1 MRKKRQDIELVYPG
15 KAPETGIVENTAAAR
30 LDPVKRFGSAKGLAN
45 MLVHGENMPALKA
58 LLEMKRK
65 GRLKNADGTRGAR
78 LVYIDPPFSTNLRF
92 KGKKDQHAYDDK
104 LVGAEFLEFLRKR
117 LVLLRELLAD
127 NGSIFVHL
135 DSRKAHH
142 VKVLM
147 DSVFGPENFLNDII
161 WSYGGRGAKH
171 VSSRFSRN
179 HDIILWYRR
188 SSHVFNRAFVGRRI
202 KKGTPGFSEDS
213 DGRWFKTSPRGD
225 YTDKSISELTK
236 EGRVYRTRNGTIRI
250 KYYLRE
256 DGDWLIED
264 KLVGDVWDDI
274 PDAMHLGEGEKTGY
288 PTQKPEALLSRI
300 IKAATNEGDLVIDAF
315 AGAGTTLAVAEKLGR
330 RWVGVDSGTLA
341 VHTTETR
348 LLNIKGSRDPGEP
361 KKKYSKGPAPFVLYE
376 AVIEGDGD
384 GCGEACGDSTHSRAP
399 SVKSVYSYDEKT
411 DELVIRIKRFS
422 SPGHGAK
429 GGVKGIETLS
439 TVMIDYGFDGEV
451 FNLCAFFTADE
462 LKERGYE
469 IRFPAGKVKGEVM
482 VIYSDIFGGEK
493 WFVGEVLAHG

>member
-1 MRKKRQDIELVYPG
+1 MRDIDPELTYPG
-15 KAPETGIVENTAAAR
+15 KSKEEDVLGTPLPREPKPLRVHGGGGAGPGW
-30 LDPVKRFGSAKGLAN
+30 KN
-45 MLVHGENMPALKA
+45 MLVRGDNLDVLRA
-58 LLEMKRK
+58 LLEMKRR
-65 GRLKNADGTRGAR
+65 GELASSDGTPGAR
-78 LVYIDPPFSTNLRF
+78 LVYIDPPFSTNLTFRTRGRQKAF
-92 KGKKDQHAYDDK
+92 DDK
-104 LVGAEFLEFLRKR
+104 VTGAEFLEFLRTR
-117 LVLLRELLAD
+117 LILIREILAND
-127 NGSIFVHL
+127 GSVFVHL
-135 DSRKAHH
+135 DWKKAHH
-142 VKVLM
+142 AKVLM
-147 DSVFGPENFLNDII
+147 DEVFGPENFLNDII

-179 HDIILWYRR
+179 HDIILWYQR
-188 SSHVFNRAFVGRRI
+188 SSHIFNRAFVGRRI
-202 KKGTPGFSEDS
+202 KKGAPGFREDS

-330 RWVGVDSGTLA
+330 RWAGVDSGRLA
-341 VHTTETR
+341 VHTSETR
-348 LLNIKGSRDPGEP
+348 LLSIKGSRDPEEP

-376 AVIEGDGD
+376 AVIDGD
-384 GCGEACGDSTHSRAP
+384 GCGEACGASTHSRAP
-399 SVKSVYSYDEKT
+399 SVKSVYSHDEKT

-422 SPGHGAK
+422 SAGHGAK

-451 FNLCAFFTADE
+451 FNLSAFFTARE
-462 LKERGYE
+462 LKERCYE
-469 IRFPAGKVKGEVM
+469 IRFPADKVKGEVM

-493 WFVGEVLAHG
+493 WFVGEVLADG